1 MDSLKS
7 LMDRKDYELV
17 IKLTNETQDI
27 NHLFYRISAFL
38 ALGRGEEALKTIKE
52 NRKILEGDLSLLMK
66 VHIEILCLLNN
77 FDEAY
82 QEAEY
87 YKNLPYQNQQCEEII
102 RDLPNFIRAEEKK
115 ALASKE
121 LSNDKLKERLKSQ
134 DQNVVLP
141 ALDMVRDRDINM
153 FLNEIQN
160 VMLKFPK
167 QAIRSFALLLL
178 VQKKLDKEVGFNHIG
193 QVITVNPSK
202 LEPPFVGNEIN
213 DYLKSLQGEIRD
225 PAISQDAIQILSSYI
240 IYMYPEKLEINYDD
254 LTEALR
260 NISQEYLQIDDPQT
274 LENRCLA
281 KGINIDEVKQLIQRI
296 KDCLNDF

>member
-38 ALGRGEEALKTIKE
+38 AMGRGEEALKTIKE

-115 ALASKE
+115 AISSKE

-134 DQNVVLP
+134 DQNAVLP
-141 ALDMVRDRDINM
+141 ALDMVRDRDVNM
-153 FLNEIQN
+153 FLNEIQGI
-160 VMLKFPK
+160 MLKFPK

-240 IYMYPEKLEINYDD
+240 VYMYPEKLEIKYDI

-274 LENRCLA
+274 LEDRCLA
-281 KGINIDEVKQLIQRI
+281 KGIKLDEVKELIQRI

>member
-38 ALGRGEEALKTIKE
+38 ALGRGEEALATIKN
-52 NRKILEGDLSLLMK
+52 NRKILEGDLALLMK
-66 VHIEILCLLNN
+66 VHIEILCILNK

-82 QEAEY
+82 KEVEY
-87 YKNLPYQNQQCEEII
+87 YKNLPYVNQQCEEVIK
-102 RDLPNFIRAEEKK
+102 DLPNLIRSEEKK
-115 ALASKE
+115 AFSSKE
-121 LSNDKLKERLKSQ
+121 LSNDQLKERFKSQ

-141 ALDMVRDRDINM
+141 ALDMVRDRDVNM
-153 FLNEIQN
+153 FLNEIQGI
-160 VMLKFPK
+160 MLRFPK

-178 VQKKLDKEVGFNHIG
+178 VQKKVDKEISFNHIG
-193 QVITVNPSK
+193 NVIKVNPSK

-240 IYMYPEKLEINYDD
+240 IYMYPEKLEIKYDV

-260 NISQEYLQIDDPQT
+260 NISQEYLRIDDNQT
-274 LENRCLA
+274 LNDRCLQ
-281 KGINIDEVKQLIQRI
+281 KGIDVKEVEELIQRI